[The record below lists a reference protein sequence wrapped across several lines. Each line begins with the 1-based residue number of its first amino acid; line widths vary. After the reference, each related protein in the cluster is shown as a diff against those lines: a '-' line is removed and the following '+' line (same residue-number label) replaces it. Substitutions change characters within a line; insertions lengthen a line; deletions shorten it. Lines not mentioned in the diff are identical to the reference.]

1 MQGNAAATRGTVA
14 VIFYFLLIFPIFFFQ
29 REVKSKVLLREAQSL
44 GGVVVVD
51 DPLKEY
57 EDLFNDRYLLGNT
70 RSPSGVTP
78 PPPCHPA

>member
-1 MQGNAAATRGTVA
+1 
-14 VIFYFLLIFPIFFFQ
+14 
-29 REVKSKVLLREAQSL
+29 VLLREAQSL

-70 RSPSGVTP
+70 RSPSGVIP